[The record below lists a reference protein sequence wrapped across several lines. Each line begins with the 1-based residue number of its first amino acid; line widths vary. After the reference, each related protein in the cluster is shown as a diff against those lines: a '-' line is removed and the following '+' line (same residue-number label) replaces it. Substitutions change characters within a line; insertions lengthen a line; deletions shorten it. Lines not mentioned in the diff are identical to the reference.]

1 MVTNRKIFTFLFL
14 VVALAAA
21 GALLRSAFPAKAF
34 AAELFAA
41 EGEHATLIRE
51 EALSAS
57 AGANAQ
63 KTGQVGRGSVLT
75 ILERST
81 ADGQPWVKI
90 SMAADQQAQVS
101 REVTGWLPAKTV
113 VSSATANGDE
123 IIFGQAV
130 DSERQAEERGGRK
143 GAAEDA
149 LRLYSRVAE
158 LFPGSPLAAEAT
170 WRAADIRWQLA
181 KTDFVRSGKPMEE
194 KYLRE
199 VIAKF
204 PQSKQAELAAYDLLE
219 SQMCQEWRG
228 QAECPT
234 KESALYEQYA
244 HEHPQ
249 SPKAAEALYNAAW
262 REASLADIYRINN
275 DRDKSEAARK
285 KGIALAQQIQSQQQ
299 DQDWKTRAIDLIY
312 KLEKKIPIYGVAVV
326 EAGETK

>member
-1 MVTNRKIFTFLFL
+1 MVTNRKIFLFL
-14 VVALAAA
+14 VALAAA
-21 GALLRSAFPAKAF
+21 TVLVGRAL
-34 AAELFAA
+34 AAEA
-41 EGEHATLIRE
+41 EHATLIRE
-51 EALSAS
+51 ESLYSS

-63 KTGQVGRGSVLT
+63 KTAQVERGSAIT

-101 REVTGWLPAKTV
+101 KEVTGWLPAKTV

-143 GAAEDA
+143 GAADDA
-149 LRLYSRVAE
+149 WRLYSRVPE
-158 LFPGSPLAAEAT
+158 LFPGSPLAAEGI

-199 VIAKF
+199 VVAKF
-204 PQSKQAELAAYDLLE
+204 PQSKQAELAAYDLLDG
-219 SQMCQEWRG
+219 QLCPEWRG
-228 QAECPT
+228 QTECPT
-234 KESALYEQYA
+234 KEAALYEQYA

-249 SPKAAEALYNAAW
+249 SPKATEALYNAAW
-262 REASLADIYRINN
+262 RQAALTDIYRINN
-275 DRDKSEAARK
+275 DREKSEAARK
-285 KGIALAQQIQSQQQ
+285 KSIALAQQVQSQQQ
-299 DQDWKTRAIDLIY
+299 DPDWKMRSTDLIY
-312 KLEKKIPIYGVAVV
+312 KLQKKIPVFSAAVDS
-326 EAGETK
+326 GETK